1 MQKKLLAKSV
11 ATSLVLALVA
21 GLNTVPAQAADKE
34 LVVWAD
40 ETRGPNLTKVFA
52 AKGDWV
58 SGYKITVRAFSSF
71 DALKE
76 AVDKATDLTGPD
88 IVVGAN
94 DWVPTGAKN
103 GKLAPI
109 TLPAS
114 VRARFTPNNF
124 FDLSY
129 KGKLY
134 GVPLDI
140 NNVAMIYNEDL
151 VKNAPKSLGEMVNY
165 YKANKTKKN
174 LAAGLCS
181 TQGPGMSWGAHM
193 VLSALGGAA
202 YRMKNGAVDTSKPP
216 FNPAELAAN
225 VKTYLLD
232 ANGKSNG
239 FFPATD
245 VGCKENFLAGKVPFA
260 IIGNWAWQEY
270 MEAGFQP
277 NYMAVPGVKAGTFGT
292 MFGSVSGALLTSFA
306 AKRGVEAGAKDLL
319 INFFASTAGATAY
332 QAIELRPPAE
342 KGAQSKVEFTAQQN
356 LGKAAARAG
365 IPQIGSI
372 LNGTTGSKSYWDLLP
387 AFWTAVLVNGRDPL
401 AEARKMSDFFIKN
414 VAAGVKDL

>member
-11 ATSLVLALVA
+11 ATSLVLALFA
-21 GLNTVPAQAADKE
+21 GLNTVPAQANDKE

-40 ETRGPNLTKVFA
+40 ERRGPSLKQVFDK
-52 AKGDWV
+52 KGDWV
-58 SGYKITVRAFSSF
+58 PGYKITVRTFSSF

-76 AVDKATDLTGPD
+76 AVDKMTDLTGPD

-103 GKLAPI
+103 GKYAPI

-140 NNVAMIYNEDL
+140 NNVAMIYNEEL
-151 VKNAPKSLGEMVNY
+151 VKNAPKTLGEMVNY
-165 YKANKTKKN
+165 YKANKDKKN
-174 LAAGLCS
+174 LAAGLCIAGGG
-181 TQGPGMSWGAHM
+181 TSWGAHSM
-193 VLSALGGAA
+193 LSALGGSA
-202 YRMKNGAVDTSKPP
+202 YQMKNGAVDTSKAPI
-216 FNPAELAAN
+216 NPADLAKN
-225 VKTYLLD
+225 IKTYLLD

-245 VGCKENFLAGKVPFA
+245 TGCKDNYLAGKVPFA
-260 IIGNWAWQEY
+260 VIGNWEWQDY
-270 MEAGFQP
+270 MALGFQMNLMP
-277 NYMAVPGVKAGTFGT
+277 VPGVKAGSNGT
-292 MFGSVSGALLTSFA
+292 MFASVSGAMLTSFA
-306 AKRGVEAGAKDLL
+306 AKRGVGAGAKDLL
-319 INFFASTAGATAY
+319 INFFGSTAGAVAY

-342 KGAQSKVEFTAQQN
+342 KGAQAKVEFTAQQN
-356 LGKAAARAG
+356 FGKAASKAG

-401 AEARKMSDFFIKN
+401 TEATKMNNYFVKN
-414 VAAGVKDL
+414 ITAGVKDL

>member
-1 MQKKLLAKSV
+1 MQKKLIAKGLAS
-11 ATSLVLALVA
+11 TLVLALVA
-21 GLNTVPAQAADKE
+21 GLNIVPAQAADKE

-58 SGYKITVRAFSSF
+58 SGYKITVKSFSSF
-71 DALKE
+71 DALKD

-88 IVVGAN
+88 IIVGAN

-114 VRARFTPNNF
+114 VKARFTANNF

-129 KGKLY
+129 KGSLY

-140 NNVAMIYNEDL
+140 NNVAMVYNEEL
-151 VKNAPKSLGEMVNY
+151 VKNAPKTLGEMVNY
-165 YKANKTKKN
+165 YKANKDKKK
-174 LAAGLCS
+174 LAAGLCIAGGG
-181 TQGPGMSWGAHM
+181 TSWGAHS

-202 YRMKNGAVDTSKPP
+202 YRMKNGAVDTSKAPID
-216 FNPAELAAN
+216 PADLAKN
-225 VKTYLLD
+225 IKTYLLD

-245 VGCKENFLAGKVPFA
+245 TGCKDNYLDGKVPFA
-260 IIGNWAWQEY
+260 IIGNWEWQDY
-270 MEAGFQP
+270 MGRGFQMNLMP
-277 NYMAVPGVKAGTFGT
+277 VPGVKSGSYGT
-292 MFGSVSGALLTSFA
+292 MFGSVSGAMLTSYA

-332 QAIELRPPAE
+332 QSIELRPPAE

-356 LGKAAARAG
+356 FGKAASKAG
-365 IPQIGSI
+365 IPQIGAI

-401 AEARKMSDFFIKN
+401 TEATKMNNYFVKN
-414 VAAGVKDL
+414 ITAGVKDL

>member
-1 MQKKLLAKSV
+1 MQKKLIAKGLAS
-11 ATSLVLALVA
+11 SLVLALVA

-58 SGYKITVRAFSSF
+58 SGYKITVKAFSSF
-71 DALKE
+71 DALKD

-88 IVVGAN
+88 IIVGAN

-103 GKLAPI
+103 GKLSPI
-109 TLPAS
+109 TLSSS
-114 VRARFTPNNF
+114 VKSRFTANQL

-129 KGKLY
+129 KGSLY
-134 GVPLDI
+134 GIPLDI
-140 NNVAMIYNEDL
+140 NNVAMIYNEEL
-151 VKNAPKSLGEMVNY
+151 VKNAPKTLGEMVNY
-165 YKANKTKKN
+165 YKANKDKKK
-174 LAAGLCS
+174 LAAGLCIAGGG
-181 TQGPGMSWGAHM
+181 TSWGAHS
-193 VLSALGGAA
+193 VLSALGGSA
-202 YRMKNGAVDTSKPP
+202 YQMKNGTVDTSKAPI
-216 FNPAELAAN
+216 NPADLAKN
-225 VKTYLLD
+225 IKTYLLD

-245 VGCKENFLAGKVPFA
+245 TGCKDNYLDGKVPFA
-260 IIGNWAWQEY
+260 IIGNWEWQDY
-270 MEAGFQP
+270 MGRGFQMNLMP
-277 NYMAVPGVKAGTFGT
+277 VPGVKAGSSGT
-292 MFGSVSGALLTSFA
+292 MFASVSGAMLTSFA

-356 LGKAAARAG
+356 FGKAASKAG

-401 AEARKMSDFFIKN
+401 TEATKMNNYFVKN
-414 VAAGVKDL
+414 ITAGVKDL

>member
-1 MQKKLLAKSV
+1 MQKKLIAKGLAS
-11 ATSLVLALVA
+11 SLVLALVA

-40 ETRGPNLTKVFA
+40 ENRGPNLTKVFA

-58 SGYKITVRAFSSF
+58 SGYKITVKAFSSF
-71 DALKE
+71 DALKD

-88 IVVGAN
+88 IIVGAN

-109 TLPAS
+109 TLTSS
-114 VRARFTPNNF
+114 VKSRFTPNQL

-129 KGKLY
+129 KGNLY
-134 GVPLDI
+134 GIPLDI
-140 NNVAMIYNEDL
+140 NNVAMIYNEEL
-151 VKNAPKSLGEMVNY
+151 VKNAPKTLGEMVNY
-165 YKANKTKKN
+165 YKANKDKKK
-174 LAAGLCS
+174 LAAGLCIAGGG
-181 TQGPGMSWGAHM
+181 TSWGAHSM
-193 VLSALGGAA
+193 LSALGGSA
-202 YRMKNGAVDTSKPP
+202 YQMKNGAVDTSKAPI
-216 FNPAELAAN
+216 NPAELAKN
-225 VKTYLLD
+225 IKTYLLD

-245 VGCKENFLAGKVPFA
+245 TGCKDNYLAGKVPFA
-260 IIGNWAWQEY
+260 VIGNWEWQDY
-270 MEAGFQP
+270 MALGFQMNLMP
-277 NYMAVPGVKAGTFGT
+277 VPGVKAGSNGT
-292 MFGSVSGALLTSFA
+292 MFASVSGAMLTSFA
-306 AKRGVEAGAKDLL
+306 AKRGVGAGAKDLL
-319 INFFASTAGATAY
+319 INFFGSTAGAVAY

-342 KGAQSKVEFTAQQN
+342 KGAQAKVEFTAQQN
-356 LGKAAARAG
+356 FGKAASKAG

-401 AEARKMSDFFIKN
+401 TEATKMNNYFVKN
-414 VAAGVKDL
+414 ITAGVKDL

>member
-11 ATSLVLALVA
+11 AASLVLALVA
-21 GLNTVPAQAADKE
+21 GLNTVPAQAVDKE

-40 ETRGPNLTKVFA
+40 ENRGPNLTKVFA

-58 SGYKITVRAFSSF
+58 SGYKITVRSFSSF

-88 IVVGAN
+88 IIVGAN

-140 NNVAMIYNEDL
+140 NNVAMVYNEEL
-151 VKNAPKSLGEMVNY
+151 VRNAPKTLGEMVNY

-174 LAAGLCS
+174 LASGLCIAGGG
-181 TQGPGMSWGAHM
+181 TSWGAHS
-193 VLSALGGAA
+193 VLSALGGSA

-216 FNPAELAAN
+216 IDPAELAK
-225 VKTYLLD
+225 KT
-232 ANGKSNG
+232 S
-239 FFPATD
+239 
-245 VGCKENFLAGKVPFA
+245 
-260 IIGNWAWQEY
+260 
-270 MEAGFQP
+270 
-277 NYMAVPGVKAGTFGT
+277 
-292 MFGSVSGALLTSFA
+292 
-306 AKRGVEAGAKDLL
+306 
-319 INFFASTAGATAY
+319 
-332 QAIELRPPAE
+332 RP
-342 KGAQSKVEFTAQQN
+342 
-356 LGKAAARAG
+356 
-365 IPQIGSI
+365 I
-372 LNGTTGSKSYWDLLP
+372 Y
-387 AFWTAVLVNGRDPL
+387 
-401 AEARKMSDFFIKN
+401 
-414 VAAGVKDL
+414 